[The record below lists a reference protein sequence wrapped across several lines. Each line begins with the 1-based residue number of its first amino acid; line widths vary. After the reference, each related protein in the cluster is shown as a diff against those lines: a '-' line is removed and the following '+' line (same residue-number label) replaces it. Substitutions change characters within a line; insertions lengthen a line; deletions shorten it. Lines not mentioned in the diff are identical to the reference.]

1 MNSKRYI
8 TVTLLLALL
17 ALLVVSPL
25 WGAGSTDSG
34 SAPGEANAKA
44 PIIFFPETSFQFD
57 PVMDGTQ
64 VSHTFVV
71 KNQGDGPL
79 NINKVKTG

>member
-1 MNSKRYI
+1 MNSKGYI

-17 ALLVVSPL
+17 TVSPL
-25 WGAGSTDSG
+25 WGAGPTDSA
-34 SAPGEANAKA
+34 SAPGDENAKA
-44 PIIFFPETSFQFD
+44 PKIFFPENSFRFD